1 MVFARK
7 RFGQNFLQDPR
18 IINQIVDFLQ
28 AKPQDNVI
36 EIGPG
41 RGALTTVLLSQLQ
54 QLTVIEIDRD
64 LFAQLKNLPNSHKLT
79 GINEDVLKVNFE
91 ELGTHLRIIG
101 NLPYNISTPLMFH
114 LLKYRH
120 QIDDMVFMLQ
130 SEVVDKIIAQPA
142 SSDYGRLS
150 VMFQYFCE
158 VERLLD
164 VPPECFNPVPKVM
177 SAVISLKPKH
187 QKEAVNFEILEQVVA
202 KAFAMRRKTLAN
214 NFKGVFSQKD
224 WELLGLSSQMR
235 AQDLSI
241 EDFVKIAEY
250 FSKIV

>member
-7 RFGQNFLQDPR
+7 RFGQNFLQDSR

-28 AKPQDNVI
+28 AKPQDTVI

-187 QKEAVNFEILEQVVA
+187 QKESVNFEILEQVVA